1 MKRELKLDTIGQ
13 SNKIS
18 NLLDIATRLYDIELK
33 RHNDASHP
41 LNVLIFLVDNGF
53 QKHESLKSI
62 NQSILDSYFQNGF
75 TILMNIPIAFG
86 GTGENVKTWILCDL
100 PILTYISIKLNN
112 DKLLPVHKKIIKNI
126 SILMDENGW
135 RCKNCGNIGKF
146 RGPGKKDD
154 ECPLATLNVLRLLSL
169 TKSNEYLDEKE
180 KAIETLLLLWK
191 ERKKRR
197 PYLFAMG
204 TDFCKLKYPLIW
216 YDILNVVNTLSYFQS
231 AVNRKEFIEMLKI
244 INQKVKQNGYKP
256 ESVYQFWKEFDFG
269 QKKTDSEYIKN
280 TIESIQDRINRLT
293 TST

>member
-1 MKRELKLDTIGQ
+1 LDTNGQ

-18 NLLDIATRLYDIELK
+18 NLLDIATKLYDIELK

-53 QKHESLKSI
+53 QKHKSLKSI

-154 ECPLATLNVLRLLSL
+154 ECPLASLNVLRLLSL

-216 YDILNVVNTLSYFQS
+216 YDILNVVNALSYFQS

-280 TIESIQDRINRLT
+280 TIESIQDRIDRLT

>member
-1 MKRELKLDTIGQ
+1 MDTNGQ

-18 NLLDIATRLYDIELK
+18 NLLDIATKLYDIELK

-53 QKHESLKSI
+53 QKHKSLKSI

-112 DKLLPVHKKIIKNI
+112 DKLFPVHKKIIKNI

-169 TKSNEYLDEKE
+169 TKSNEYLNEKE

-216 YDILNVVNTLSYFQS
+216 YDILNVVNALSYFQS

-269 QKKTDSEYIKN
+269 QKKIDSEYIKN
-280 TIESIQDRINRLT
+280 TIESIQDRIKRLT

>member
-1 MKRELKLDTIGQ
+1 MDTNGQ

-18 NLLDIATRLYDIELK
+18 NLLDIATKLYDIELK

-53 QKHESLKSI
+53 QKHKSLKSI

-154 ECPLATLNVLRLLSL
+154 ECPLASLNVLRLLSL

-216 YDILNVVNTLSYFQS
+216 YDILNVVNALSYFQS

-280 TIESIQDRINRLT
+280 TIESIQDRIDRLT